1 MDLISVIVPIYNVD
15 KYLDACIESAVSQS
29 YRNIEIILVDD
40 GSTDRCP
47 EICDAWAEK
56 DSRIR
61 VIHKEN
67 GGLSD
72 ARNKGMASSTGAF
85 ISFVDSDDILEPE
98 YIEYLYRAICE
109 TGADL
114 SECRYEKFTGS
125 PEPVNSPKS
134 LNTPVIQ
141 SKEEALYHFC
151 NFVKP
156 PNHMVWDKLYR
167 RELVE
172 NEKFLYGRQSQDVL
186 FSCHVFGKCNKIAL
200 VDNILYHWRVHSESA
215 SGRFLKQRLDAL
227 ETYWL
232 SINYLEE
239 NYPQFVK
246 DCKNHYLTLCF
257 GAYEWIMKYGPKEK
271 RAELMK
277 AVDSWRNKIR
287 YTREE
292 WASCSPVYKLRYI
305 CSAPVL
311 IRNAV
316 RIRNLFK

>member
-114 SECRYEKFTGS
+114 SECRYEKFTGM
-125 PEPVNSPKS
+125 E
-134 LNTPVIQ
+134 
-141 SKEEALYHFC
+141 
-151 NFVKP
+151 
-156 PNHMVWDKLYR
+156 
-167 RELVE
+167 
-172 NEKFLYGRQSQDVL
+172 
-186 FSCHVFGKCNKIAL
+186 
-200 VDNILYHWRVHSESA
+200 
-215 SGRFLKQRLDAL
+215 
-227 ETYWL
+227 
-232 SINYLEE
+232 
-239 NYPQFVK
+239 
-246 DCKNHYLTLCF
+246 
-257 GAYEWIMKYGPKEK
+257 
-271 RAELMK
+271 
-277 AVDSWRNKIR
+277 
-287 YTREE
+287 
-292 WASCSPVYKLRYI
+292 
-305 CSAPVL
+305 
-311 IRNAV
+311 
-316 RIRNLFK
+316 